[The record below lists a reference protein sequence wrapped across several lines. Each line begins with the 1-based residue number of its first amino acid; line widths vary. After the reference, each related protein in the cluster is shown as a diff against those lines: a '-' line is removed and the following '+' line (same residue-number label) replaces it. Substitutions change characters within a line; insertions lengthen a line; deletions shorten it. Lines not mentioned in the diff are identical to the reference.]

1 MGSSHR
7 RLSALGA
14 SIGVLLFAAAV
25 LGSSGAASSP
35 GGPLTATPS
44 ATETGTARSGSTRP
58 TAPAVVLYDQY
69 NNQAIVTPTD
79 ITSQDFETA
88 NDIFDSYTAD
98 DFVVPAGQTWNIQ
111 GVDVDGEYEGGPAAS
126 FNVRFYMNAATNLPG
141 ALVTERLA
149 QSFTGVDGDAT
160 ITLATAVPLA
170 AGTYWVSVQARQ
182 DFTPSGQW
190 FWHNRTVLSNQG
202 AAWQNPGNGFESGC
216 LTWNRKPSCLPT
228 QAYPDQVYRLNG
240 TTPPPPPPPVRCRV
254 PRVVGLQLG
263 RAKTRIRRAHCRV
276 GQIRRVR
283 RGRPGRVLS
292 QRPRAGTIK
301 PLGFPVRLVVG
312 RA

>member
-7 RLSALGA
+7 RLSVLGA
-14 SIGVLLFAAAV
+14 SIGVLLFAAAA

-35 GGPLTATPS
+35 GGPSTATPS
-44 ATETGTARSGSTRP
+44 ATATGTARTGSTRP

-79 ITSQDFETA
+79 ITSQDFEPA
-88 NDIFDSYTAD
+88 SDNYDSFAAD
-98 DFVVPAGQTWNIQ
+98 DFVVPVGQTWNIQ
-111 GVDVDGEYEGGPAAS
+111 GIDVDGEYNGGPAAS
-126 FNVRFYMNAATNLPG
+126 FNVRFYANGASLPG

-160 ITLATAVPLA
+160 IALAAAVPLA

-182 DFTPSGQW
+182 DFDPAGQW
-190 FWHNRTVLSNQG
+190 YWHNRTVLSNAT
-202 AAWQNPGNGFESGC
+202 AAWQNPGNGFGSGC
-216 LTWNRKPSCLPT
+216 LTWNRKASCIAT

-240 TTPPPPPPPVRCRV
+240 TTPQPPPPPVRCRV
-254 PRVVGLQLG
+254 PRVVGLTLA
-263 RAKTRIRRAHCRV
+263 RAKTRIRRANCRV
-276 GQIRRVR
+276 GRVRRVR

-292 QRPRAGTIK
+292 QSPRAGTIK
-301 PLGFPVRLVVG
+301 PRGFAVRLVVG